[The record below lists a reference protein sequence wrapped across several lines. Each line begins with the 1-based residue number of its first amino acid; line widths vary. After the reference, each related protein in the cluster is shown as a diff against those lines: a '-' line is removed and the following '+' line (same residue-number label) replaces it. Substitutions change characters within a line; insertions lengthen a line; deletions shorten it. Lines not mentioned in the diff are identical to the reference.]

1 MAFNGTVRGGAL
13 NMRASTSTSSTRLV
27 QIPNGTALTVNL
39 VAGSPNW
46 MSTSYAGYTGFV
58 LAQYV
63 AITSD
68 GGTATVT
75 TASGGLNV
83 RETPSSTATALY
95 SAAQNSTVRLLDT
108 SSYSGW
114 YCISSSSG
122 TGWAMSQY
130 LTVIT
135 YPSGESGGGSGGG
148 GDTDEAIPQPTTQVT
163 GTLSMGNSGTQVR
176 VLKERLTQL
185 RYYCGTSTDY
195 FDIYTQWAV
204 KYFQHLNGLSVTGS
218 TNAATNTKL
227 NAYGLNCGTSWG
239 VDAAVRDYYQTNMPQ
254 QYYMNGG
261 AIWANTP
268 FDASGTSNVE
278 TIGDSGNCPTSFA
291 MIASGLK
298 QTAITPAQVCQ
309 YVMENGLR
317 DTSGNTGVIDRFFAA
332 AANQYNFVYLEKTD
346 SMAVVQDQ
354 IRWGNLALVRVVG
367 NAAHNYCGINGAT
380 YLVIYKIENGIVY
393 VLNPNY
399 NTRTQANLPLSTW
412 QSASWVKEKHIY
424 GYNG

>member
-46 MSTSYAGYTGFV
+46 MTTSYAGYTGFV

-63 AITSD
+63 AITND
-68 GGTATVT
+68 GGSATVT

-95 SAAQNSTVRLLDT
+95 SAAQNSTLRLLDT

-114 YCISSSSG
+114 YCVSGSSG

-135 YPSGESGGGSGGG
+135 YPSGESGGGSTGGG
-148 GDTDEAIPQPTTQVT
+148 NTDEAIPQPSKTIT
-163 GTLSMGNSGTQVR
+163 GTLSYGSTGSEVLA
-176 VLKERLTQL
+176 LKERLTQL
-185 RYYCGTSTDY
+185 CYYVGTVNSS
-195 FDIYTQWAV
+195 FDIYTEWAV
-204 KYFQHLNGLSVTGS
+204 KYFQHLNGLTVTGATNS
-218 TNAATNTKL
+218 ATNAKL

-239 VDAAVRDYYQTNMPQ
+239 LDASCRSFWTTNDPQ

-261 AIWANTP
+261 SIWANTP
-268 FDASGTSNVE
+268 WDAANTSPVE
-278 TIGDSGNCPTSFA
+278 TIGSDGNCPTSFA
-291 MIASGLK
+291 MIASGLRIE
-298 QTAITPAQVCQ
+298 AVTPPQVCQ
-309 YVMENGLR
+309 WIIDNGLR
-317 DTSGNTGVIDRFFAA
+317 DDAGQTGVKNAFFADA
-332 AANQYNFVYLEKTD
+332 ADKYDFIYHGTSNNWTD
-346 SMAVVQDQ
+346 IQEW
-354 IRWGNLALVRVVG
+354 IRLGNLVLVRVVG

-380 YLVIYKIENGIVY
+380 YLVIWKIENGTVY
-393 VLNPNY
+393 VKNPNY
-399 NTRTQANLPLSTW
+399 NTRSQANLSLSTW
-412 QSASWVKEKHIY
+412 MSASWVKEKHIY